1 MSKKGKGVNQD
12 AIKHNVEYIGATLK
26 GMIASPGIKKAK
38 GVSRVESVALSYG
51 LSMGIGIGYLLATES
66 KFRKNVFGTNDTPI
80 TREDACRVAG
90 IILSNNIDNLPKH
103 RDRMLSIDKHTP
115 SVVQVS
121 IESQDV
127 MEVR

>member
-26 GMIASPGIKKAK
+26 GMIAAPGIKKAK

-51 LSMGIGIGYLLATES
+51 LSMGIGLGYLLATES
-66 KFRKNVFGTNDTPI
+66 RARKSVFGANDTPI
-80 TREDACRVAG
+80 TREDAYNIAG
-90 IILSNNIDNLPKH
+90 KILLTNINDLPKH

-127 MEVR
+127 VEVR

>member
-26 GMIASPGIKKAK
+26 GMIAAPGIKKEK

-66 KFRKNVFGTNDTPI
+66 KFRKNVFGANDTPI
-80 TREDACRVAG
+80 TREDAYHIAG
-90 IILSNNIDNLPKH
+90 KILLNNIDDLPEH
-103 RDRMLSIDKHTP
+103 RDHMLSIDKHTP
-115 SVVQVS
+115 SVVQIS

-127 MEVR
+127 AEVR